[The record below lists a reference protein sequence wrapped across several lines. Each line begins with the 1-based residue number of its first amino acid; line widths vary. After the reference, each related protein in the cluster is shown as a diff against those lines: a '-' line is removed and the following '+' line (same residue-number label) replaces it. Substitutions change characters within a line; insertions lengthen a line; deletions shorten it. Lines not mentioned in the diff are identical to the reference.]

1 MDIKE
6 VLRFADD
13 LVLAK
18 TGKHLDR
25 LQEAVLHA
33 GWQGKRYSQVAK
45 EFHCTERHVGN
56 IASKLWKIMSEILEE
71 NVNKSTFKSA
81 MERYQV
87 SHNSN
92 FLNSNFLEQG
102 NINFCTQISH
112 PPKAPQNSPPTETS
126 NQDNTQQKPRLD
138 LRDAPELKTFYN
150 STSSPLTTLE
160 TWILE
165 QNCRLLTITGMAG
178 AGKSAIARNLI
189 PQIQTQFD
197 RIIWRSLR
205 TSPPLEI
212 TLKNIIQFL
221 SNQNPPN
228 PPLPRGGEERQTS
241 LLPRGGEERQTPL
254 LPRGGEER
262 QTPLLPRGG
271 EERQTPPLV
280 RGGEG
285 GVFPANID
293 AQLSI
298 LIETLRDNRCL
309 IVLDDVQQILSSGQL
324 AGNYKPGYENY
335 GTLFKLIGEIPHNS
349 CLILN
354 SWEPPSDILTFT
366 DDNSAVCLLQLTGLG
381 EAATEILREKGLLD
395 EEYCPELIELY
406 QGNPLWLKLVAQ
418 TINNL
423 FNGRV
428 SQYLSYQP
436 VFLGDELTPILQ
448 QHYQRLSEIE
458 KQAIALIG
466 NESEPISFTQFM
478 AKCQGSQGELFKAI
492 QSLDRRGMIEKLS
505 CETET
510 VFTIPPVLKQYVQMI
525 L

>member
-1 MDIKE
+1 MDVQE
-6 VLRFADD
+6 LLRLADG
-13 LVLAK
+13 LVFAK
-18 TGKHLDR
+18 TGKRLDD
-25 LQEAVLHA
+25 LQQAVVR
-33 GWQGKRYSQVAK
+33 GTWQGKRYSEISK
-45 EFHCTERHVGN
+45 EVHCTERYVRN
-56 IASKLWKIMSEILEE
+56 VASKLWQTLSEILDED
-71 NVNKSTFKSA
+71 VMKSNLRST
-81 MERYQV
+81 MERYEFSKV
-87 SHNSN
+87 SN
-92 FLNSNFLEQG
+92 FGDFNFIQNKG
-102 NINFCTQISH
+102 NINVCTETSH
-112 PPKAPQNSPPTETS
+112 PPKTPQNSPPTQTS
-126 NQDNTQQKPRLD
+126 TEDNTQQKPRLD

-150 STSSPLTTLE
+150 STSSPLTALE
-160 TWILE
+160 NAITH
-165 QNCRLLTITGMAG
+165 QNCRLLTITGMTG
-178 AGKSAIARNLI
+178 TGKSAIARNLI

-205 TSPPLEI
+205 TSPPLET
-212 TLKNIIQFL
+212 TLKTLIQFL
-221 SNQNPPN
+221 SNQPEIN
-228 PPLPRGGEERQTS
+228 L
-241 LLPRGGEERQTPL
+241 
-254 LPRGGEER
+254 
-262 QTPLLPRGG
+262 
-271 EERQTPPLV
+271 
-280 RGGEG
+280 
-285 GVFPANID
+285 PANTD

-309 IVLDDVQQILSSGQL
+309 IILDDVQQILSSGQL
-324 AGNYKPGYENY
+324 AGHYKPGYENY

-381 EAATEILREKGLLD
+381 ETATEILREKSLLD
-395 EEYCPELIELY
+395 EEYWSELIELY

-458 KQAIALIG
+458 KQAIGLIS
-466 NESEPISFTQFM
+466 NEIDPISFTQFL

-492 QSLDRRGMIEKLS
+492 QSLARRGMIEKLS

-510 VFTIPPVLKQYVQMI
+510 VFTIPPMLKQYVKMMAE
-525 L
+525 

>member
-25 LQEAVLHA
+25 LQESVLHA
-33 GWQGKRYSQVAK
+33 SWQGKRYSQLAK

-56 IASKLWKIMSEILEE
+56 IASKLWKVMSEILEE

-81 MERYQV
+81 IERYQI
-87 SHNSN
+87 SNSSFGNYFN
-92 FLNSNFLEQG
+92 FVQKSR
-102 NINFCTQISH
+102 INVCTETSH
-112 PPKAPQNSPPTETS
+112 PPKTPQHSPPTQTS
-126 NQDNTQQKPRLD
+126 TEDETQQKPRLD
-138 LRDAPELKTFYN
+138 LRDAPDVKTFYN
-150 STSSPLTTLE
+150 YPNSPLTALE
-160 TWILE
+160 NAIAR

-178 AGKSAIARNLI
+178 TGKSSIARNLI

-205 TSPPLEI
+205 TSPPLET
-212 TLKNIIQFL
+212 TLKNLIQFL
-221 SNQNPPN
+221 SNQPEIN
-228 PPLPRGGEERQTS
+228 
-241 LLPRGGEERQTPL
+241 
-254 LPRGGEER
+254 
-262 QTPLLPRGG
+262 
-271 EERQTPPLV
+271 
-280 RGGEG
+280 
-285 GVFPANID
+285 FPANTD

-298 LIETLRDNRCL
+298 LIEYLRDNRCL
-309 IVLDDVQQILSSGQL
+309 IILDDVQQILSSGQL

-335 GTLFKLIGEIPHNS
+335 GTLFKLIGEIRHNS

-381 EAATEILREKGLLD
+381 EAATEILTEKGLLD
-395 EEYCPELIELY
+395 EEQWPELINLY

-423 FNGRV
+423 FSGRV

-436 VFLGDELTPILQ
+436 VFLGDELTPIFQ

-458 KQAIALIG
+458 KQAIALIS
-466 NESEPISFTQFM
+466 NENEPVSFTQFM
-478 AKCQGSQGELFKAI
+478 AKCQGSQVELFKAI

-510 VFTIPPVLKQYVQMI
+510 VFTIAPVLKQYVKMVADPP
-525 L
+525 

>member
-6 VLRFADD
+6 VLRLADD

-18 TGKHLDR
+18 TGKHLDN
-25 LQEAVLHA
+25 LQQAVLLA
-33 GWQGKRYSQVAK
+33 TWQGKRYSQIAK
-45 EFHCTERHVGN
+45 EYHCTEHHVAN
-56 IASKLWKIMSEILEE
+56 VASKLWQLIKKKLGEKVSKTTLR
-71 NVNKSTFKSA
+71 SA
-81 MERYQV
+81 MERYEISKV
-87 SHNSN
+87 SN
-92 FLNSNFLEQG
+92 FGDFNFVQNKG
-102 NINFCTQISH
+102 NINVCTETSH
-112 PPKAPQNSPPTETS
+112 PPKTPQHSPPTQTS
-126 NQDNTQQKPRLD
+126 TEDDTQQKPRVD
-138 LRDAPELKTFYN
+138 LRDAPEIKTFYN

-178 AGKSAIARNLI
+178 TGKSAIARNLI

-197 RIIWRSLR
+197 RIIWLSLR
-205 TSPPLEI
+205 TSPPLET
-212 TLKNIIQFL
+212 TLKNIIQFICDRTDINF
-221 SNQNPPN
+221 STN
-228 PPLPRGGEERQTS
+228 T
-241 LLPRGGEERQTPL
+241 
-254 LPRGGEER
+254 
-262 QTPLLPRGG
+262 
-271 EERQTPPLV
+271 
-280 RGGEG
+280 
-285 GVFPANID
+285 D

-298 LIETLRDNRCL
+298 LIETLRENRCL
-309 IVLDDVQQILSSGQL
+309 IILDDVQQILSSGQL

-366 DDNSAVCLLQLTGLG
+366 DDNLSVCLLQLTGLG
-381 EAATEILREKGLLD
+381 EAATEILREKSLLD
-395 EEYCPELIELY
+395 EEQWPELINLY

-448 QHYQRLSEIE
+448 QHYQRLSAIE
-458 KQAIALIG
+458 KQAIALISH
-466 NESEPISFTQFM
+466 ETEPFSFTLLM
-478 AKCQGSQGELFKAI
+478 SKCQGSQVELFKAI
-492 QSLDRRGMIEKLS
+492 QSLDRRGIIAKLS
-505 CETET
+505 CESET
-510 VFTIPPVLKQYVQMI
+510 IFTIPPVLKQYVQMI

>member
-1 MDIKE
+1 MDVKE
-6 VLRFADD
+6 SLRFADD
-13 LVLAK
+13 LVFAK
-18 TGKHLDR
+18 SGKHLDN
-25 LQEAVLHA
+25 LQQAVLLA
-33 GWQGKRYSQVAK
+33 SWEGNRYSQLAK

-56 IASKLWKIMSEILEE
+56 MASKLWKVMSEILEE
-71 NVNKSTFKSA
+71 NVNKSTFKPA
-81 MERYQV
+81 MERYQI

-92 FLNSNFLEQG
+92 FLNYNFLEQG
-102 NINFCTQISH
+102 NINFCTETLHHKQH
-112 PPKAPQNSPPTETS
+112 SPPPQTS
-126 NQDNTQQKPRLD
+126 NEDNTQQKPRLD
-138 LRDAPELKTFYN
+138 LRDAPEIKTFYN
-150 STSSPLTTLE
+150 YPNSPLTALE
-160 TWILE
+160 NSIAH
-165 QNCRLLTITGMAG
+165 QNCRLLTITGMTG
-178 AGKSAIARNLI
+178 TGKSAIARNLI

-205 TSPPLEI
+205 TSPPLET
-212 TLKNIIQFL
+212 TLKNLIQFL
-221 SNQNPPN
+221 SNQPEINI
-228 PPLPRGGEERQTS
+228 
-241 LLPRGGEERQTPL
+241 
-254 LPRGGEER
+254 
-262 QTPLLPRGG
+262 
-271 EERQTPPLV
+271 
-280 RGGEG
+280 
-285 GVFPANID
+285 PAHTH

-298 LIETLRDNRCL
+298 LIETLRENRCL
-309 IVLDDVQQILSSGQL
+309 IILDDVQQILSSGQL
-324 AGNYKPGYENY
+324 AGYYKPGYENY

-395 EEYCPELIELY
+395 EEYWPELIELY

-436 VFLGDELTPILQ
+436 VFLGDELRPILQ

-458 KQAIALIG
+458 KQAIALIS
-466 NESEPISFTQFM
+466 NENEPASFTQFM
-478 AKCQGSQGELFKAI
+478 AKCQGSQVELFKAI

-510 VFTIPPVLKQYVQMI
+510 VFTIPPVLKQYVKMVAE
-525 L
+525 